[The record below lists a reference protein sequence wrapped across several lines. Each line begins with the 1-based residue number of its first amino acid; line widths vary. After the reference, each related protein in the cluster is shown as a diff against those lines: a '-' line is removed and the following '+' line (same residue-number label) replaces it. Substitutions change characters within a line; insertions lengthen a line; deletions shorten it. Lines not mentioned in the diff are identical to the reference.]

1 MGTISQR
8 DELSNKD
15 KEKEK
20 EVNLKKKEISDLQYT
35 IGVRKGH
42 FTNLMKDLENK
53 KEEIKDMQKYLD
65 EMRDRAERAEK
76 SAEELKKEKKGRS
89 EKTHTQMTPPVA
101 ELEKP
106 RPLVATHEKPEQV
119 SMIEEEESDNQGE
132 DNTLLQTT
140 GGGACA
146 DIEDT
151 DHKFTEP
158 EVPRKKRK
166 EMKEEL
172 RKKDLEIKNRESEIS
187 STVKTPPRGKE
198 GVVVI
203 TITDENRNSLSNLL

>member
-15 KEKEK
+15 KEKET

-53 KEEIKDMQKYLD
+53 KEEIKDMQKSLD

-76 SAEELKKEKKGRS
+76 LAEELKKEKKGRS
-89 EKTHTQMTPPVA
+89 EKTHTQGTHPVA

-106 RPLVATHEKPEQV
+106 RPPVATLEKPEHENMV
-119 SMIEEEESDNQGE
+119 EEEESDIQGE

-140 GGGACA
+140 
-146 DIEDT
+146 
-151 DHKFTEP
+151 
-158 EVPRKKRK
+158 
-166 EMKEEL
+166 
-172 RKKDLEIKNRESEIS
+172 
-187 STVKTPPRGKE
+187 
-198 GVVVI
+198 
-203 TITDENRNSLSNLL
+203 